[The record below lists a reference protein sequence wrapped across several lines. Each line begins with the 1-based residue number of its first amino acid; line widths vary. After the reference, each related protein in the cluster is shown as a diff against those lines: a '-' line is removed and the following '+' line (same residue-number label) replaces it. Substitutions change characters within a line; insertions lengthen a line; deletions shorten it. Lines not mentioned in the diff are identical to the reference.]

1 MANGLYTNSELIQTI
16 IVDLNDMIKAQM
28 GGQYIQA
35 CNIVTQMGQ
44 KLVNLKKTVDRDLE
58 SKDRYIADLKQQL
71 KDAGI
76 EVIDMTSEEL
86 IEKMK
91 GQDGGSNG

>member
-16 IVDLNDMIKAQM
+16 IVDLNDLIKAQM

-44 KLVNLKKTVDRDLE
+44 KLVNLKTGIHNDIESRDKTIDSLKKTQHDNGIKMVDVPAENL
-58 SKDRYIADLKQQL
+58 IF
-71 KDAGI
+71 
-76 EVIDMTSEEL
+76 EE
-86 IEKMK
+86 E
-91 GQDGGSNG
+91 DGAKHE